1 MCLVK
6 VETGTMST
14 SILLLC
20 DVPEKGTTLKVASYL
35 VSLSS
40 ESFQSFSI
48 SSFTTYQADKVES
61 LHCGGLG

>member
-6 VETGTMST
+6 VEAGTTST

-20 DVPEKGTTLKVASYL
+20 DVPEKGTILKVASYL

-48 SSFTTYQADKVES
+48 SSFMTCQADKVES
-61 LHCGGLG
+61 LHCSGLG